1 MTLAFDLPNCPPSL
15 VARLDPR
22 WKLAGLLLASLAV
35 LNLHSVG
42 PALAGLAGALLL
54 VMMARLPMAWYLR
67 RLAYAL
73 LMFALFLAWLPFVV
87 QVGDE
92 TLDVGFLAISLT
104 GLARLIVLTAKIASM
119 ISLML
124 VLLATT
130 PLPNIFK
137 AARALWMPRLLVFL
151 MLLTYRY
158 VFLLVDEFARL
169 RVALRVRG
177 FRNRADLHSYR
188 TIGQVAGTLLVRS
201 HERSER
207 VGQAMRCRGF
217 DGEFRAL
224 DEFAAAWPDVLAF
237 AVIVGYAA
245 SLLAWDRLA
254 GGAW

>member
-1 MTLAFDLPNCPPSL
+1 MTLAFDLPTCPPSF
-15 VARLDPR
+15 VSRLDPR
-22 WKLAGLLLASLAV
+22 WKLAGLLLASLVV

-67 RLAYAL
+67 RLAYSL
-73 LMFALFLAWLPFVV
+73 VMFTLFLAWLPLVA

-92 TLDVGFLAISLT
+92 TLDVGIFTISLT
-104 GLARLIVLTAKIASM
+104 GLARLVALTAKIAGM

-137 AARALWMPRLLVFL
+137 AARALWLPRLLVFL

-158 VFLLVDEFARL
+158 VFLLMDEFARL
-169 RVALRVRG
+169 RIALRVRG

-224 DEFAAAWPDVLAF
+224 DEFRAGWPDVLAF
-237 AVIVGYAA
+237 TVIVGYAA
-245 SLLAWDRLA
+245 SLLAWDRIS
-254 GGAW
+254 G